1 MNNSMIAFCSEAFSL
16 TAQQGQYVNTAFYGA
31 YLLSIPFALLM
42 SKIGYKNTL
51 ILGLAVAGIG
61 FVINSIGI
69 NSAIAAQAN
78 VYAIF
83 LASMC
88 LVAMGVVMLQNV
100 ANPYVMVL
108 GSPEKGAFRMTLSQA
123 LNSVATTVAP
133 LFVTYVIINGKAPAP
148 EYVPGPFLGLGVF
161 TIIICLILV
170 FLKLPRID
178 EGAQAEAAGEHREY
192 KDSVFKYPHVWL
204 GALGFTDDYIKVFRH
219 NKEGLSEKAKLIAQ
233 IMLGLAIGLTV
244 CFNGD
249 IVVRE
254 KPGESD
260 AQAAVQATA
269 AETTGT
275 EKAQDVVKSTKTTI
289 PFVKNHEFDYKWLS
303 PFKGAWGWYCK
314 WAIYVVM
321 IVIVITACSNGT
333 NLTDGMDGLST
344 GTSAIAG
351 VVLGIFA
358 WLSGN
363 IINSDYLNIM
373 YIPGTGEIAVFM
385 AAFVGALIGFLWYNS
400 FPAQVFMG
408 DTGSLAIGGI
418 IGVCAILIR
427 KELLLPVLCGVFFVE
442 SLSVLMQRFYFK
454 YTKKRYGEGR
464 RIFKMAPLH
473 HHFQK
478 EGIPALVTAPRR
490 ALPEAK
496 IVVRFWIIGIILA
509 VLTIA
514 LLKIR

>member
-1 MNNSMIAFCSEAFSL
+1 MIYHLFQSL
-16 TAQQGQYVNTAFYGA
+16 KEYDIPGQGLMTYLSFRAIFASITAMLVAV
-31 YLLSIPFALLM
+31 FAGKRIIRWLQRRQ
-42 SKIGYKNTL
+42 IGEE
-51 ILGLAVAGIG
+51 IRDLGLEGQLQKKG
-61 FVINSIGI
+61 TPT
-69 NSAIAAQAN
+69 
-78 VYAIF
+78 
-83 LASMC
+83 
-88 LVAMGVVMLQNV
+88 MG
-100 ANPYVMVL
+100 
-108 GSPEKGAFRMTLSQA
+108 G
-123 LNSVATTVAP
+123 
-133 LFVTYVIINGKAPAP
+133 VIIIISI
-148 EYVPGPFLGLGVF
+148 LCGVLLF
-161 TIIICLILV
+161 ADLTNIYIILLLITT
-170 FLKLPRID
+170 
-178 EGAQAEAAGEHREY
+178 
-192 KDSVFKYPHVWL
+192 VWL
-204 GALGFTDDYIKVFRH
+204 GGLGFTDDYIKVFKR
-219 NKEGLSEKAKLIAQ
+219 NKDGLSEKSKLIAQ
-233 IMLGLAIGLTV
+233 IMLGFAIALTV
-244 CFNGD
+244 CFSGD

-254 KPGESD
+254 KVD
-260 AQAAVQATA
+260 A
-269 AETTGT
+269 AEITARAMDDGAVSVSDTAP
-275 EKAQDVVKSTKTTI
+275 AQDVVKSTKTTI

-303 PFKGAWGWYCK
+303 PFKGTFGWYCK
-314 WAIYVVM
+314 WAIYVIM
-321 IVIVITACSNGT
+321 IVIVITACSSGT
-333 NLTDGMDGLST
+333 NLTDGMDGLAT

-427 KELLLPVLCGVFFVE
+427 KELLLPILCGVFFVE

-454 YTKKRYGEGR
+454 YTRKRYGTGR
-464 RIFKMAPLH
+464 RIFKMTPLH

-478 EGIPALVTAPRR
+478 EGIPALITAPKR

-514 LLKIR
+514 MLKIR